1 MSQEETIAKLR
12 QWWQDAA
19 KEERL
24 AINIT
29 AAALK
34 VDAPEHRQSVQR
46 RIEAHWKRFINKDYT
61 K

>member
-12 QWWQDAA
+12 QWWQDAPN
-19 KEERL
+19 EERL

>member
-1 MSQEETIAKLR
+1 MGEAETLEKLR
-12 QWWQDAA
+12 QWWQAA
-19 KEERL
+19 PKEERL
-24 AINIT
+24 AINVT

-46 RIEAHWKRFINKDYT
+46 RIEAHWKRFTKKDYT

>member
-12 QWWQDAA
+12 QWWQDAP

-34 VDAPEHRQSVQR
+34 VDDPEHRQSVQR

>member
-1 MSQEETIAKLR
+1 MSSEETLAKLR
-12 QWWQDAA
+12 QWWQTAP
-19 KEERL
+19 KEERS
-24 AINIT
+24 AISIT

-34 VDAPEHRQSVQR
+34 TDNPQHRYTVQR

>member
-1 MSQEETIAKLR
+1 MGEAETLEKLR
-12 QWWQDAA
+12 KWWQDAP

-24 AINIT
+24 AINVT

-46 RIEAHWKRFINKDYT
+46 RIEAHWRRFVKKDYS

>member
-12 QWWQDAA
+12 QWWQDAL

-46 RIEAHWKRFINKDYT
+46 RIEAHWRRFMKKDYT

>member
-12 QWWQDAA
+12 QWWQDAP

-34 VDAPEHRQSVQR
+34 VDTPEPRHSVQR
-46 RIEAHWKRFINKDYT
+46 RINAHWRRFLKKDYT